1 MSQTSE
7 LGGGSRCG
15 LGFVTHQFFKP
26 QSKKKKNWLGSQ
38 VCDTFLFQSER
49 WEKLPE
55 SNYKKE
61 KILVKN
67 TQEIVIVFALAHNTC
82 MWRTFHPWDASQHA
96 AQESHRN
103 WIIHKHRDV
112 PKSVLERLFDDNV
125 IRYFM
130 FWKKES
136 PQNNLWVP
144 HSQEISEDVTRV
156 RSASSIL
163 VTRPKVWALAPRAT
177 RALDEFS

>member
-26 QSKKKKNWLGSQ
+26 QSKKKELAGVAGLWYISFSKWKVRKIARIKLQEGKNLSQ
-38 VCDTFLFQSER
+38 EYSRNRHCVCFSAQHMH
-49 WEKLPE
+49 
-55 SNYKKE
+55 
-61 KILVKN
+61 V
-67 TQEIVIVFALAHNTC
+67 AHISSMRC
-82 MWRTFHPWDASQHA
+82 VSACSARIASQLNCPQA
-96 AQESHRN
+96 P
-103 WIIHKHRDV
+103 WCT
-112 PKSVLERLFDDNV
+112 KSVLERLFDDNV

>member
-1 MSQTSE
+1 MSQASE

-26 QSKKKKNWLGSQ
+26 QGKKKELAGVAGLWYISFSKWK
-38 VCDTFLFQSER
+38 VR
-49 WEKLPE
+49 KIARIKLQE
-55 SNYKKE
+55 G